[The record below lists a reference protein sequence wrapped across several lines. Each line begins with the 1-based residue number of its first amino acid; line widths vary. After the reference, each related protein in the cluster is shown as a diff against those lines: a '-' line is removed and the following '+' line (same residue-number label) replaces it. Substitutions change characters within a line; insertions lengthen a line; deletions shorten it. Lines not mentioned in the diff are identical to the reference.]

1 MTTCPQCG
9 RVAGDEFVCA
19 DCGMSLA
26 LARRTA
32 AVEAAQAAAAAAELP
47 SPGLLDEF
55 GSEEAID
62 GDPERDVTAWRLAA
76 IVCITCV
83 VAAVTAI
90 VLLHQHG
97 SPDKQAALPFTT
109 SSGAGSTTPAVP
121 SSSSGA
127 PSTRASS
134 TKPTKPT
141 RTPTPTASRSKSA
154 SPKPSSTAP
163 RSTASRT
170 SLASSTRTVR
180 AAKGSPDPDCGPH
193 CYRLVVS
200 VSGFSSGQHR
210 VSCWSG
216 HDGQFASY
224 LTSATVSDSCAF
236 RRPNDVVWAVVDG
249 TYKSNSVTW

>member
-127 PSTRASS
+127 PSTRA
-134 TKPTKPT
+134 
-141 RTPTPTASRSKSA
+141 
-154 SPKPSSTAP
+154 
-163 RSTASRT
+163 
-170 SLASSTRTVR
+170 
-180 AAKGSPDPDCGPH
+180 AKGSPDPDCGPH

-200 VSGFSSGQHR
+200 LSGFSSGQHR